1 MFSLPKLHHHAG
13 QNQHLKA
20 DQLHHRTARA
30 MYSLQWPVLYH
41 FFLAL
46 GSSLLQLVCS
56 SCCVCFF
63 FCGWLVGWLACLPV
77 CLFARLFVFVCS
89 CVSLFAG
96 LLAGL
101 FVCLFVCLFVGFVS
115 LWLKPKWLLIFSAV
129 FFFYLHGA
137 NAPENPMP
145 QTAAGGLRFSTACTC
160 FLCSH
165 ACIHQIECAK
175 TMANIINKYIY
186 IFIYLYLYLYIYE

>member
-1 MFSLPKLHHHAG
+1 M
-13 QNQHLKA
+13 
-20 DQLHHRTARA
+20 ARA
-30 MYSLQWPVLYH
+30 LS
-41 FFLAL
+41 FLFGPRQLFATI
-46 GSSLLQLVCS
+46 GLQLLLCL
-56 SCCVCFF
+56 FLF
-63 FCGWLVGWLACLPV
+63 LWLVGWLACLFACLFVCSFVCV
-77 CLFARLFVFVCS
+77 CLFVCFFVRW
-89 CVSLFAG
+89 
-96 LLAGL
+96 LACW

-129 FFFYLHGA
+129 SFFYLHGA

-175 TMANIINKYIY
+175 TMANIINIYIY
-186 IFIYLYLYLYIYE
+186 LFIYLFIFIFVYL